1 MTRKRNI
8 LVVDDEPNVLL
19 TYRLI
24 LQQQGYAVSAALS
37 SDEARNAI
45 RDQDIDMLLCDL
57 SLEKQESGF
66 DVIDFARQKDPGLP
80 TVLLTGY
87 ATPEATEHAGEL
99 AIPILFKPIDIKE
112 LLDTIS
118 GLLKENYEQHKA
130 AGEDGPQDQER
141 KKRGAKVAAHR
152 DGSSSGTGA

>member
-1 MTRKRNI
+1 MKKQI

-24 LQQQGYAVSAALS
+24 LQQQGYGVCAAIS
-37 SDEARNAI
+37 SEEARKAI
-45 RDQDIDMLLCDL
+45 SEDSIDLLLCDL

-66 DVIDFARQKDPGLP
+66 DVIAFAREKNPMMP

-87 ATPEATEHAGEL
+87 ATPEANDRAQQL
-99 AIPILFKPIDIKE
+99 NIPVLFKPIDIKE

-118 GLLKENYEQHKA
+118 ELLKENYEQHEA
-130 AGEDGPQDQER
+130 AG
-141 KKRGAKVAAHR
+141 
-152 DGSSSGTGA
+152 

>member
-1 MTRKRNI
+1 MNKQSKI

-24 LQQQGYAVSAALS
+24 LQQQGYGVSAALS
-37 SDEARNAI
+37 SEEARHAI
-45 RDQDIDMLLCDL
+45 EGDEIDLLLCDL

-66 DVIDFARQKDPGLP
+66 DVIAFAREKNPLVP

-87 ATPEATEHAGEL
+87 ATPEANERAQQL
-99 AIPILFKPIDIKE
+99 NIPVLFKPIDIKE

-118 GLLKENYEQHKA
+118 ELLKENYEQHQTA
-130 AGEDGPQDQER
+130 R
-141 KKRGAKVAAHR
+141 
-152 DGSSSGTGA
+152 